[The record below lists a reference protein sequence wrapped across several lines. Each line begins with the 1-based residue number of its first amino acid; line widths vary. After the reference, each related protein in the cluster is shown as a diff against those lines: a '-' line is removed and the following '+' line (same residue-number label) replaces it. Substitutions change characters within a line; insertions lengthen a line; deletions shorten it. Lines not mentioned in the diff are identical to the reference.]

1 MPLTTTDPPLTVTD
15 LALADDLFTAIGQ
28 LRRHARRLGGG
39 PFPAGS
45 LSGAQVELVR
55 LVRRRPGLSVT
66 EAAAELA
73 LAANTVS
80 TLVGQLVAADVI
92 TRVADPQDRRVGRLA
107 LTAPAQERVERW
119 RDRRASATAEAIAGL
134 DATDRATLAQAV
146 PLIARLAAALD
157 PGLDDAIPTSGTTDG
172 GVGRPD
178 GSEEH
183 SSDD

>member
-1 MPLTTTDPPLTVTD
+1 MPLATTDSPLSASD

-92 TRVADPQDRRVGRLA
+92 TRVPDPQDRRVGRLA

-119 RDRRASATAEAIAGL
+119 RDRRASATAEAIAEL
-134 DATDRATLAQAV
+134 DASDRETLEQAV
-146 PLIARLAAALD
+146 PLIARLAAALT
-157 PGLDDAIPTSGTTDG
+157 PGLDEPVLAPGATDG
-172 GVGRPD
+172 AAGRTGD
-178 GSEEH
+178 TEEH
-183 SSDD
+183 SRDE